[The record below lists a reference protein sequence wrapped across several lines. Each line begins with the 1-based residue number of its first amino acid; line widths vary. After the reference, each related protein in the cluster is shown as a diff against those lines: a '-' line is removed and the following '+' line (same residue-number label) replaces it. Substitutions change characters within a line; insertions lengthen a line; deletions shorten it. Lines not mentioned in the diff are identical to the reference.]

1 MALTTRRTIV
11 AITICMIHEGLIDL
25 TWEEYCVV
33 ELAHVG
39 HQVSECFMEVAARSS
54 YCIL

>member
-25 TWEEYCVV
+25 TWEEYCVI

-39 HQVSECFMEVAARSS
+39 HQVSERFMEVAARSS